1 MSPVLFDTLKLT
13 RALREKAR
21 FTQEQ
26 AEGLTDA
33 LSESFEERVA
43 TKQDIANLEAKLESL
58 EQRLTVKMGGM
69 LVVAVGLLTG
79 ALKEANVAEDK
90 AAAAAEEAASFEN
103 WLASLEAK
111 LSFLTWMAGANI
123 TLTLLVLGIVSSTVI
138 RR

>member
-43 TKQDIANLEAKLESL
+43 TKQDISDLEGKLESL
-58 EQRLTVKMGGM
+58 EQRLTIKMGGM
-69 LVVAVGLLTG
+69 FIVAVGVLTG
-79 ALKEANVAEDK
+79 LM
-90 AAAAAEEAASFEN
+90 
-103 WLASLEAK
+103 K
-111 LSFLTWMAGANI
+111 LIHG
-123 TLTLLVLGIVSSTVI
+123 
-138 RR
+138 

>member
-1 MSPVLFDTLKLT
+1 VSPVLFDTLKLT